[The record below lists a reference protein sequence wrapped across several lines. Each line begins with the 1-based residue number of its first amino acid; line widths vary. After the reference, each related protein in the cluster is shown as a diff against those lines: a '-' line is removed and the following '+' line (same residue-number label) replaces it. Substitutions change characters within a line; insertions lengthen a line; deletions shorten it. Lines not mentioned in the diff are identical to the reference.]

1 MTEDRNGPAPL
12 AGVKVVEFCS
22 VASGPFCGQL
32 LADMGAQVVKVEP
45 PEGDA
50 LRQWPPINKG
60 YSENF
65 AALNRN
71 KKSVV
76 LNLKDK
82 DDLAVATRLIL
93 DADVVIENNRP
104 GVMDRLR
111 LGYQHFV
118 ADKPALVYCSI
129 SAYGQTGPRSGE
141 GGFDLTIQA
150 AGGVMSVT
158 GEPEG
163 PPAKCGVPVSDFAS
177 GLYGAFAVAAL
188 LAQVRGGGRGAHI
201 DIPMFGCTLG
211 IGALQTSEYFGTGR
225 NPVKLGS
232 AHPRNAPYQAFRAS
246 DGYFTIAAGNQKLWL
261 AVCDAVGLPGL
272 AQDARFRTTKDRAA
286 NQLALKQLLEAEFQ
300 EMPVSYWI
308 ETFEKAS
315 VPHARINDYAS
326 ALADPQVVHMDWVQP
341 ITLPGGH
348 TTRTFA
354 SPVRLDGQGAPVY
367 LNPPGLGEHT
377 EEIKQRYRGVYKP

>member
-1 MTEDRNGPAPL
+1 MIEKRNAPAPL
-12 AGVKVVEFCS
+12 LGVKVVEFCS

-50 LRQWPPINKG
+50 LRQWPPINNG
-60 YSENF
+60 FSENF
-65 AALNRN
+65 ASLNRN
-71 KKSVV
+71 KKSAV
-76 LNLKDK
+76 LNLKEK
-82 DDLAVATRLIL
+82 EDLAVAERLIL

-104 GVMDRLR
+104 GVMDRLG
-111 LGYQHFV
+111 LGYAQFA
-118 ADKPALVYCSI
+118 ADKPGLVYCSI
-129 SAYGQTGPRSGE
+129 SAYGQTGPRAGE

-158 GEPEG
+158 GEPDG
-163 PPAKCGVPVSDFAS
+163 PPVKCGVPIADFAS
-177 GLYGAFAVAAL
+177 GLYGAFAIAAV
-188 LAQVRGGGRGAHI
+188 LAQVRAGGRGAHI

-211 IGALQTSEYFGTGR
+211 ISALQTSEYFGTGR

-261 AVCDAVGLPGL
+261 SVCDAVGLPEL
-272 AQDARFRTTKDRAA
+272 AQDARFKSTKDRAA
-286 NQLALKQLLEAEFQ
+286 HQLELKELLEAQFQ
-300 EMPVSYWI
+300 KRPVSFWI
-308 ETFEKAS
+308 ETFEQAG
-315 VPHARINDYAS
+315 VPHARINDYAN
-326 ALADPQVVHMDWVQP
+326 ALADPQVAHMNWLQP

-348 TTRTFA
+348 ATRTFA

-377 EEIKQRYRGVYKP
+377 QEIKRRYRGA

>member
-1 MTEDRNGPAPL
+1 MIEKRNAPAPL
-12 AGVKVVEFCS
+12 LGVKVVEFCS

-50 LRQWPPINKG
+50 LRQWPPINNG
-60 YSENF
+60 FSENF
-65 AALNRN
+65 ASLNRN
-71 KKSVV
+71 KKSAV
-76 LNLKDK
+76 LNLKEK
-82 DDLAVATRLIL
+82 EDLAVAERLIL

-104 GVMDRLR
+104 GVMDRLG
-111 LGYQHFV
+111 LGYAQFA
-118 ADKPALVYCSI
+118 ADKPGLVYCSI
-129 SAYGQTGPRSGE
+129 SAYGQTGPRAGE

-158 GEPEG
+158 GEPDG
-163 PPAKCGVPVSDFAS
+163 PPVKCGVPIADFAS
-177 GLYGAFAVAAL
+177 GLYGAFAIAAV
-188 LAQVRGGGRGAHI
+188 LAQVRAGGRGAHI

-211 IGALQTSEYFGTGR
+211 ISALQTSEYFGTGR

-232 AHPRNAPYQAFRAS
+232 AHPRNAPYHAFRAS

-261 AVCDAVGLPGL
+261 SVCDAVGLPEL
-272 AQDARFRTTKDRAA
+272 ARDARFKSTKDRAA
-286 NQLALKQLLEAEFQ
+286 HQLELKELLEAQFQ
-300 EMPVSYWI
+300 KRPVSFWI
-308 ETFEKAS
+308 ETFEQAG
-315 VPHARINDYAS
+315 VPHARINDYAN
-326 ALADPQVVHMDWVQP
+326 ALADPQVAHMNWLQP

-348 TTRTFA
+348 ATRTFA

-377 EEIKQRYRGVYKP
+377 QEIKRRYRGA